1 MSVLS
6 IGQVAKQT
14 GVTVETVRFY
24 EKRGLIEQAKRTA
37 SGYRQYVP
45 GTVKRIRFIQHAKDA
60 GFTLNDIAELLA
72 LRQAPGETCAPIRAR
87 AQAKIEAV
95 DSKLRDLQ
103 RIRDAL
109 SKLVNKC
116 DTNDALGDCP
126 IIESLEE
133 EEWASNESGTDL

>member
-133 EEWASNESGTDL
+133 EEWVSNESGTDL

>member
-24 EKRGLIEQAKRTA
+24 EKRGLIEPPRRTA
-37 SGYRQYVP
+37 SGYRQYAP
-45 GTVKRIRFIQHAKDA
+45 DSLKRIRFIQHAKDS

-72 LRQAPGETCAPIRAR
+72 LRQAPGESCAPIRDRAR
-87 AQAKIEAV
+87 EKIEAV
-95 DSKLRDLQ
+95 DSKIRDLQ
-103 RIRDAL
+103 HIRDAL

-116 DTNDALGDCP
+116 DANDVLGDCP

-133 EEWASNESGTDL
+133 GDWLENESRTDL

>member
-24 EKRGLIEQAKRTA
+24 EKRGLIEQARRTA
-37 SGYRQYVP
+37 SGYRQYSP
-45 GTVKRIRFIQHAKDA
+45 GTVKRVRFIQHAKDA

-72 LRQAPGETCAPIRAR
+72 LRQAPGETCAPIRERAR
-87 AQAKIEAV
+87 EKIEAV
-95 DSKLRDLQ
+95 DSRLRDLQ

-109 SKLVNKC
+109 SKLVGKC
-116 DTNDALGDCP
+116 DANDPMGDCP
-126 IIESLEE
+126 IMESLEE
-133 EEWASNESGTDL
+133 GDWLENESGTDL